1 MSTGYVVKFTL
12 IMTILAA
19 LILSVLFYATEPIAK
34 KNEAVFNK
42 RAILSAVGNYLET
55 PLNEMDDETVLKVFD
70 EQIDQVALTTS
81 GEIIEGVKAD
91 EIDLGKERKKDIGDR
106 QLPFFKYKSA
116 GKTYFIMSVRGKGL
130 WDEIWGNIAVESDLN
145 TIAGASFDHRGETPG
160 LGAEIKDAA
169 AFPAAFI
176 GKTIYNEN
184 GVYDPVDVAKGEAKP
199 GTNYVDGISGAT
211 ITGDGV
217 GDMIEVWL
225 KLYEPYINKLKSD
238 GKLGMN

>member
-1 MSTGYVVKFTL
+1 MSTGYVVRFTL

-19 LILSVLFYATEPIAK
+19 SILSVLFYTTEPIAK

-42 RAILSAVGNYLET
+42 RAILSAVGGYLET
-55 PLNEMDDETVLKVFD
+55 PLSEMDDETVLKVFD
-70 EQIDQVALTTS
+70 DQIEQVALNTN

-91 EIDLGKERKKDIGDR
+91 EIDLGQERKKDIADR
-106 QLPFFKYKSA
+106 KLPFFKYKA
-116 GKTYFIMSVRGKGL
+116 GGKTYYIMSVRGKGL

-169 AFPAAFI
+169 SFPAAFI
-176 GKTIYNEN
+176 GKTL
-184 GVYDPVDVAKGEAKP
+184 YDKDGGYAPVGVAKGKARP
-199 GTNYVDGISGAT
+199 GSNAVDGISGAT

-217 GDMIEVWL
+217 GDMINVWL
-225 KLYEPYINKLKSD
+225 KFYEPYLEKLKAE